1 MITRTM
7 MMETESGKF
16 HYLYIVLSSYYTAD
30 SCRSLIELG
39 IELGR

>member
-1 MITRTM
+1 

-16 HYLYIVLSSYYTAD
+16 HYLYIVLSSYYTD

-39 IELGR
+39 R